1 LSGIGKL
8 WIPVLVILI
17 LTALIV
23 QTPRA
28 QASTVSPSLG
38 DKALSFL
45 RNVVQLDLS
54 KYRVTLYENDG
65 DQLFYKLYP
74 IHSLLLPLRLPTW
87 WELGTDV
94 FFYFYNG
101 KLESCTLSPSTE
113 GLIYS
118 HPVPDRFNATLGMA
132 ERFAAW
138 ANDPWVLSM
147 VDLMEKVGS
156 DKTAFEVS
164 GNQSL
169 RITLSSDGF
178 GEYQFSNYLN
188 GVEYTGVTISM
199 GKPTSDVFFTDSRA
213 SETIGNTT
221 IGVSREQAIR
231 IAEDYVKNYSFN
243 ETFGN
248 GTIVHVSNLNVTG
261 VASAG
266 LTSDL
271 GENLTLF
278 PFWDVSENV
287 SNMPLPAIGG
297 FEVELSAN
305 NGAIKSA
312 LQFANSNFQIPPSL
326 LFISTDNSTEIL
338 IVATIAVVTLTIA
351 VLLFLARREKK
362 LSNNKAG

>member
-1 LSGIGKL
+1 
-8 WIPVLVILI
+8 
-17 LTALIV
+17 
-23 QTPRA
+23 
-28 QASTVSPSLG
+28 
-38 DKALSFL
+38 
-45 RNVVQLDLS
+45 
-54 KYRVTLYENDG
+54 
-65 DQLFYKLYP
+65 
-74 IHSLLLPLRLPTW
+74 
-87 WELGTDV
+87 
-94 FFYFYNG
+94 
-101 KLESCTLSPSTE
+101 LSPSTE

-199 GKPTSDVFFTDSRA
+199 GEPTSDVFFTDSRA
-213 SETIGNTT
+213 FETIGNTT
-221 IGVSREQAIR
+221 IGVSREQAIG

-243 ETFGN
+243 ETFGS